1 MRSLATLLA
10 IALEVTLILMVIGLT
25 QGMIRET
32 TSRMAGIGADIVL
45 QPPNSSVVLASSS
58 AVLPVA
64 KFSNL
69 LQGIEGVEAV
79 SPVLVFW
86 NTDKGSELLFGI
98 DFKSFEKISKGFI
111 FLEGSGLSNEYDL
124 LVDDIKAASKK
135 LRVGTTLKYLNH
147 DFHVAGIVEHGK
159 GSRVFV
165 PITTLQTLV
174 GSPGRATLLFL
185 KCTTTDQINSTVKR
199 LQDRLPGYQ
208 IRPMGEFV
216 SQMSSAYSSDV
227 ALRYFLTIV
236 KFIAIVVG
244 LFAIFLAMYTTIT
257 ERTRE
262 IGILKSL
269 GATKA
274 YILGIFLGEAF
285 LLCLIGFVAGVI
297 LSYLGVWLV
306 GQWSRNLPIL
316 LTGEWILKSGLIAF
330 FSSGLGAIY
339 PAFRAAKRDPIDAL
353 AFE

>member
-10 IALEVTLILMVIGLT
+10 IALEVTLILMVVGLT

-32 TSRMAGIGADIVL
+32 TSRMAGIGADIIL
-45 QPPNSSVVLASSS
+45 QPPNSSVILASSS

-64 KFSNL
+64 KFVQL
-69 LQGIEGVEAV
+69 LQDVEGVETV

-86 NTDKGSELLFGI
+86 NTDKGSELIFGI
-98 DFKSFEKISKGFI
+98 DYPSFERISQGFM
-111 FLEGSGLSNEYDL
+111 FLSGQGLATDYDV
-124 LVDDIKAASKK
+124 LVDDIKAQSKK
-135 LRVGTTLKYLNH
+135 IQVGDSLQYLNRS
-147 DFHVAGIVEHGK
+147 FHVSGIVEHGK

-165 PITTLQTLV
+165 PINTLQTLV
-174 GSPGRATLLFL
+174 GSPGRATFMLI
-185 KCTTTDQINSTVKR
+185 KCASPAQISPTLQR
-199 LQDRLPGYQ
+199 LQQKLPGYQ
-208 IRPMGEFV
+208 IRQMSEFV
-216 SQMSSAYSSDV
+216 SQMSAAYSSDS
-227 ALRYFLTIV
+227 ALRYFLAIV

-244 LFAIFLAMYTTIT
+244 LFAIFLAMYTTII

-269 GATKA
+269 GATKV
-274 YILGIFLGEAF
+274 YILGVFLAEAVF
-285 LLCLIGFVAGVI
+285 LCLMGFLAGVA

-306 GQWSRNLPIL
+306 GLWSRNLPIL
-316 LTGEWILKSGLIAF
+316 LTGEWIVKSGLIALC
-330 FSSGLGAIY
+330 SCLAGALY